1 MKQFSLFALGLGA
14 VLVAG
19 CNQDSAISSK
29 SKLETPKDKHSY
41 AIGMDM
47 GKSLKQI
54 EADLDYSL
62 LMRGIKDQVSNS
74 PALLSD
80 SEFQAALQDLMTTM
94 RAERAKKDSVKAT
107 EALAKQKTFLEK
119 NKTETGVLST
129 ASGLQYLVLKEGTG
143 AQPKDGDVVVAHYV
157 GALSDGTEFDN
168 SVKRGQPL
176 TFPLNRVIP
185 GWQEALKLMKVGA
198 KIKAWIPSELGY
210 GTMGSPPVIPGNSL
224 LVFEIELLEVKA
236 GEAAAAAGA
245 PAAAT
250 VKPVVKK

>member
-1 MKQFSLFALGLGA
+1 MKQLKLIALGMGA
-14 VLVAG
+14 ALFFG
-19 CNQDSAISSK
+19 CNQDSAISTK

-62 LMRGIKDQVSNS
+62 LMRGIKDQISNS
-74 PALLSD
+74 PALLND
-80 SEFQAALQDLMTTM
+80 SEFQAALQDLMKTM
-94 RAERAKKDSVKAT
+94 REQRAKKDSVKSA
-107 EALAKQKTFLEK
+107 EALAKQNEFLAK
-119 NKTETGVLST
+119 NKGETGVVTT

-143 AQPKDGDVVVAHYV
+143 ASPKDGDVVVAHYV
-157 GALSDGTEFDN
+157 GALLDGSEFDN

-185 GWQEALKLMKVGA
+185 GWQEALKLMKVGG
-198 KIKAWIPSELGY
+198 KIKAWIPSQLGY

-236 GEAAAAAGA
+236 GEAAQ
-245 PAAAT
+245 PAVAT
-250 VKPVVKK
+250 VQPAKK

>member
-1 MKQFSLFALGLGA
+1 MKKLQLATLGLGA
-14 VLVAG
+14 ALFLG
-19 CNQDSAISSK
+19 CNQDSAISTK

-74 PALLSD
+74 PALLND
-80 SEFQAALQDLMTTM
+80 SEFQAALQDLMKEM
-94 RAERAKKDSVKAT
+94 RAERAKKDSIKSV
-107 EALAKQKTFLEK
+107 EGLAKQSEFLAK
-119 NKTETGVLST
+119 NKAETGVQTT

-143 AQPKDGDVVVAHYV
+143 ASPKDGDVVVAHYV
-157 GALSDGTEFDN
+157 GALLDGTEFDN

-210 GTMGSPPVIPGNSL
+210 GKAGSPPVIPGNSL

-236 GEAAAAAGA
+236 GEAAAQPAV
-245 PAAAT
+245 AAAT
-250 VKPVVKK
+250 AKPAAKK

>member
-1 MKQFSLFALGLGA
+1 MKQLKIIALGLG
-14 VLVAG
+14 VAAFFG
-19 CNQDSAISSK
+19 CNQDSGISTK

-62 LMRGIKDQVSNS
+62 LMRGIKDQISNS
-74 PALLSD
+74 PALLND
-80 SEFQAALQDLMTTM
+80 SEFQAALQDLMVTM

-107 EALAKQKTFLEK
+107 EALGKQAAFLAK
-119 NKTETGVLST
+119 NKTETGVLAT

-143 AQPKDGDVVVAHYV
+143 ASPKDGDVVVAHYV
-157 GALSDGTEFDN
+157 GTLLDGTEFDN

-185 GWQEALKLMKVGA
+185 GWQEALKLMKVGG

-210 GTMGSPPVIPGNSL
+210 GVKGSPPVIPGNSL
-224 LVFEIELLEVKA
+224 LVFEIELMEVQA
-236 GEAAAAAGA
+236 GAAAQPATA
-245 PAAAT
+245 PVA
-250 VKPVVKK
+250 KK